1 MKTIIAAAALVF
13 VPTLAHADRLAPKRS
28 NVEQAAMQKAAKLEH
43 VPARA
48 ALAPKVE
55 APPPVRG
62 LESTDVIAK
71 VNTAYLPG
79 LQRCYRK
86 SLAVDPTVSGRL
98 DLSFKVAVD
107 GRVTSALQGDG
118 IERCLTTL
126 MQSWH
131 FGVALDDGGLPTEAQ
146 FKISLVLQ

>member
-1 MKTIIAAAALVF
+1 MKTIIAAALLL
-13 VPTLAHADRLAPKRS
+13 VPTLAHAERLAPKRS
-28 NVEQAAMQKAAKLEH
+28 NVEQATLQKAATKLEH
-43 VPARA
+43 IPTRA
-48 ALAPKVE
+48 ALNMKIE

-62 LESTDVIAK
+62 LESNDVLAK

-86 SLAVDPTVSGRL
+86 SLAIDPTVSGRL

-118 IERCLTTL
+118 IERCLTSL
-126 MQSWH
+126 IQSWH